1 MSHMF
6 ERFTGDARNVVVH
19 AQQESRTLRHARIG
33 TEHVL
38 LGLLAVPAGVAA
50 QALRQ
55 LGVGADVVRADIREM
70 IGVGE
75 ETPSGHVP
83 FSPRAKK
90 VLELSLR
97 EALQLRHNYIGTEHI
112 LLALEREGNGVA
124 AKILAK
130 RVPDRRTI
138 RSTVKSL
145 LDNSPPAGD
154 DPARPTRTTA
164 AAEVVA
170 AAEALAGGAPM
181 GSHHLLEA
189 LVRAEGSMA
198 ATVLTQLGV
207 NPEAVA
213 KKVDALDTDAT
224 TDATPEETAARKMEI
239 RVEGDEVHL
248 VFRDEATLTLARTV
262 QELTDGP
269 IRATGPLA
277 GRFVPLWSQTNETLL
292 TLVQSLKP
300 EAETENRDLG
310 KATMLVRRVLHDRL
324 RRREP
329 PPTGE
334 A

>member
-1 MSHMF
+1 MF
-6 ERFTGDARNVVVH
+6 ERFTADARNVVVH
-19 AQQESRTLRHARIG
+19 AQQEARTLRHGRIG

-38 LGLLAVPAGVAA
+38 LGLLAVPTGIAA
-50 QALRQ
+50 HALRQ
-55 LGVGADVVRADIREM
+55 LGVGADLVRTEITEM

-75 ETPSGHVP
+75 EVPAGHVP

-97 EALQLRHNYIGTEHI
+97 EALQLNHNYIGTEHI

-124 AKILAK
+124 AKILTK
-130 RVPDRRTI
+130 HVPDRRTI
-138 RSTVKSL
+138 PRTVKSL
-145 LDNSPPAGD
+145 LDNTIATGK

-189 LVRAEGSMA
+189 LIRAEGSMA
-198 ATVLTQLGV
+198 AAVLTQLGV

-213 KKVDALDTDAT
+213 STVDAMDADGT

-262 QELTDGP
+262 QELTEGP

-277 GRFVPLWSQTNETLL
+277 GRFVPLWTQTNETLL

-300 EAETENRDLG
+300 DADAENREVG
-310 KATMLVRRVLHDRL
+310 KATLLVRRVLHDRL
-324 RRREP
+324 RRRNP
-329 PPTGE
+329 P
-334 A
+334 AS